1 MDLCSRVTNSQILD
15 SQRGLRHPL
24 DMETL
29 KSAQFDMPKIMQL
42 EKVKYCLYARK
53 STESDE
59 KQALS
64 IDSQVKE
71 MLQIAEREGLEIVDI
86 RREAHSAKESG
97 QRPVFREILRDIQ
110 VGRYTG
116 ILTWAPDRLSRNAGD
131 LGSLVD
137 FMDQGRLIEI
147 RTYGQYFK
155 NSPNEKF
162 LLMILCSQ
170 AKLENDNKS
179 INVKRGLRTRCEMGL
194 WPAPAPVGYLNDKQA
209 DRKGHIN
216 IDPERAPV
224 IKKIF
229 EKVAYEKWSG
239 KKIYHWLK
247 FEINFKSVT
256 GNKGLTL
263 SNIYLILQ
271 NDFYY
276 GSFEYPRKSGLWYK
290 GKHEPII
297 TKELFDLVQKQ
308 VKSQIIRVENK
319 EFAFTKLMECGLC
332 GSGICADEKFKKQKN
347 GNIHRYVYYGC
358 TKFKDK
364 NCKCGYINEEELIQ
378 QFEGLIEK
386 IDLNE
391 IGIKEKIKTEVE
403 RFKKFQRVLLGVK
416 EKVQVGEIDIRNY
429 AKYIL
434 RDGSDVEKRELL
446 GCFKN
451 KVVLSN
457 KKVSL
462 SF

>member
-1 MDLCSRVTNSQILD
+1 
-15 SQRGLRHPL
+15 
-24 DMETL
+24 METATMMHG
-29 KSAQFDMPKIMQL
+29 AQFSAPEAVPL
-42 EKVKYCLYARK
+42 VKVRYCLYARK

-71 MLQIAEREGLEIVDI
+71 MLAIAEREELEIVDI
-86 RREAHSAKESG
+86 RRESHSAKASG
-97 QRPVFREILRDIQ
+97 QRPVFSELLRDIEI
-110 VGRYTG
+110 GRYTG

-137 FMDQGRLIEI
+137 MMDEKKLLQI
-147 RTYGQYFK
+147 RTYGQSFQ

-194 WPAPAPVGYLNDKQA
+194 WPAPAPMGYLNEKRV
-209 DRKGHIN
+209 DRKGHVYV
-216 IDPERAPV
+216 DPERGHI
-224 IKKIF
+224 IKKMF

-247 FEINFKSVT
+247 FEMNFKT
-256 GNKGLTL
+256 PNGNKGLTL
-263 SNIYLILQ
+263 SNIYLLLQ

-290 GKHEPII
+290 GIHEPLI
-297 TKELFDLVQKQ
+297 TKELFVQVQEQ
-308 VKSQIIRVENK
+308 VKSQIIRVQDK

-332 GSGICADEKFKKQKN
+332 GSGICADEKFKKQKS

-358 TKFKDK
+358 TKSKDK
-364 NCKCGYINEEELIQ
+364 HCKCGYIREEELIE
-378 QFEGLIEK
+378 QFVKLMDE

-391 IGIKEKIKTEVE
+391 ISIKEKIKDEVE
-403 RFKKFQRVLLGVK
+403 RFMRFQRSILGIQSKIEVK
-416 EKVQVGEIDIRNY
+416 EVDIRNY
-429 AKYIL
+429 AKYL
-434 RDGSDVEKRELL
+434 LKEGFDVEKRELL
-446 GCFKN
+446 SCLKSKILLNN
-451 KVVLSN
+451 KEVLINNGKSR
-457 KKVSL
+457 VEL
-462 SF
+462 LR